1 MLRRVRMAR
10 AFNETAN
17 SVSLS
22 TFGAQEGIRTLK
34 NLRSE
39 RSNCTNLYMSLARAQ
54 THGGS
59 EGSCLST

>member
-39 RSNCTNLYMSLARAQ
+39 CSNCTNLYMSLAR
-54 THGGS
+54 
-59 EGSCLST
+59 